1 MRAWWPTLLVLA
13 GCPTPQEETDS
24 GNETADTSVER
35 ECTLDPLDDLAD
47 ADGDG
52 LTDVV
57 ELNGDTDPCDR
68 DSDDD
73 GQPDGFEANNG
84 SDPNDP
90 DSMIAGDVVVLND
103 TDTDTLEVSFQ
114 VQVARADVAFLIDT
128 SSSVDALSTA
138 LATEIN
144 SIVSE
149 LNVTLPD
156 ATYGV
161 ATFEDYAYG
170 SMGDDTAG
178 DLPFR
183 LIQQQTN
190 DITRVQ
196 DALNTKVETHD
207 GEDLPV
213 SAIEALYQAAAGL
226 GWDQNCDGA
235 LDALHDVPPFK
246 SLGADAFA
254 GAVTGVQDTA
264 VPGTGVTGG
273 MGFRRG
279 SLPIIVYGT
288 DAQLRDPDAGLAVP
302 PTTSGCG
309 AQPATSTSVVQ
320 AINGMGGRLLAVDV
334 TTRDSPGR
342 TQMRDLAF
350 ATNSIADLDADG
362 LDEPLVVEWDG
373 GASTAFRSSVVNAI
387 SDLVGALSF
396 ATVGVVA
403 EGPGAQ
409 FIASVA
415 PESYSNVNA
424 AVLSEPLVFTVSL
437 KGTASLLVSD
447 QVFHPKLV
455 LYGDGA
461 VELARHSLT
470 VIVPGTGSG
479 KR

>member
-13 GCPTPQEETDS
+13 GCPTPEEDTDS
-24 GNETADTSVER
+24 GSETADTSVER
-35 ECTLDPLDDLAD
+35 DCVLDPLDELAD

-57 ELNGDTDPCDR
+57 ELNGVTDPCDR

-73 GQPDGFEANNG
+73 GQPDGFELSGG
-84 SDPNDP
+84 SDPNDAT
-90 DSMIAGDVVVLND
+90 STIAGDIVVLND
-103 TDTDTLEVSFQ
+103 TDTDTLVVSFQ
-114 VQVARADVAFLIDT
+114 IEVARADVAFLIDT
-128 SSSVDALSTA
+128 SSSADALSTA
-138 LATEIN
+138 LATELN

-170 SMGDDTAG
+170 SMGDATAG

-183 LIQQQTN
+183 LVQQQTS

-235 LDALHDVPPFK
+235 LDAAQDVPPFK
-246 SLGADAFA
+246 SVSGDAFG
-254 GAVTGVQDTA
+254 GAVVGVQDTA

-288 DAQLRDPDAGLAVP
+288 DAQMRDPDAGLAVP
-302 PTTSGCG
+302 PTNASCG
-309 AQPATSTSVVQ
+309 AQPASSTAVVQ
-320 AINGMGGRLLAVDV
+320 AINGMGGRLVAVDV
-334 TTRDSPGR
+334 TTHDSPGR

-350 ATNSIADLDADG
+350 ATNSIADIDGNG

-373 GASTAFRSSVVNAI
+373 TASTAFRSSVVGAI
-387 SDLVGALSF
+387 ADLVGALSF
-396 ATVGVVA
+396 AQVGVVA
-403 EGPGAQ
+403 EGAGAQ
-409 FIASVA
+409 FVASVD
-415 PESYSNVNA
+415 PDSYTNVNA
-424 AVLSEPLVFTVSL
+424 AVLADPLVFTISL
-437 KGTASLLVSD
+437 KGTASALVSD
-447 QVFHPKLV
+447 QVLHTDLV

-461 VELARHSLT
+461 VELARHAVT
-470 VIVPGTGSG
+470 IIVPGTGTG
-479 KR
+479 TR